1 MPVSSAHPGSPA
13 IYVIDFHQAPRFY
26 EPWIYECGAP
36 VEWIRNFRAD
46 WEPPADALLL
56 VSAETY
62 MEPSVSVLR
71 RGVEKDIPVLILP
84 DGILE
89 YRNTWHNAT
98 QVSGG
103 VLQVV
108 LGHKL
113 ACLGASQCRHV
124 ESWGNPGTGEVVG
137 FPAFDNLDERR
148 ARRDV
153 DEFRLLIATAR
164 TPYFDA
170 AQKEV
175 VLAQL
180 TDLRR
185 ELEAWQRRTHKPT
198 RILWRL
204 TAGLSKELGVEP
216 ADGIA
221 DQGPLRDLLHT
232 CDAVVTTPS
241 TLMLEAM
248 RLDLPVAV
256 LDYFNVP
263 AYVPAAWR
271 MTAPQHIPATLD
283 ELLRPAEARM
293 QFQRVTLHDALECA
307 TPAAP
312 RMIELATRM
321 IAIGKDCRAQ
331 GRPLAFPTRILPAP
345 DAPPRASVVPPW
357 PPSSDESPGAP
368 GPVVGS
374 EASPAVLLELR
385 HLRRALSHRQ
395 GLLEQRRAQLD
406 AFEQHLNAVS
416 VRLRAIQTG
425 VVAARRDVARFVAAH
440 VAATRRLLVWG
451 TGSYAAEVFDH
462 APDLLQAIA
471 AFVDSAPA
479 RQGVRF
485 LDRPV
490 LSPDSLA
497 ASADFVLVASSYGDE
512 IAASLE
518 AKGFRAIEGYL
529 VLDNLLP
536 RPGP

>member
-1 MPVSSAHPGSPA
+1 MSVSSAHTGGPA

-26 EPWIYECGAP
+26 EPWVSECGAP
-36 VEWIRNFRAD
+36 VEWLRNFRAD
-46 WEPPADALLL
+46 WEPPDNALLL

-62 MEPSVSVLR
+62 TEPSVSVLR
-71 RGVEKDIPVLILP
+71 RGVEKDIPVLILA

-89 YRNTWHNAT
+89 YRNTFDNAT

-113 ACLGASQCRHV
+113 ACFGASQCRHV
-124 ESWGNPGTGEVVG
+124 ESWGNPGVGEVVG
-137 FPAFDNLDERR
+137 FPAFDGLDVRR

-175 VLAQL
+175 ALAQL

-185 ELEAWQRRTHKPT
+185 ELEAWQRRTEKPT

-204 TAGLSKELGVEP
+204 TGGLADDLGLQDT
-216 ADGIA
+216 DGIA

-283 ELLRPAEARM
+283 ELLRPAEAKM
-293 QFQRVTLHDALECA
+293 QFQRATLHDALECE
-307 TPAAP
+307 TPATP

-321 IAIGKDCRAQ
+321 IAIGKECRAQ
-331 GRPLAFPTRILPAP
+331 GCPLAFPARILSAP
-345 DAPPRASVVPPW
+345 DAPARPSVVPRR
-357 PPSSDESPGAP
+357 PSLDESSGEPR
-368 GPVVGS
+368 PVVGS
-374 EASPAVLLELR
+374 DASPAVLLELR
-385 HLRRALSHRQ
+385 HLRKALSHEQ

-406 AFEQHLNAVS
+406 AFEQHVNAASGRLQGMRTS
-416 VRLRAIQTG
+416 VE
-425 VVAARRDVARFVAAH
+425 AARGQVARFVAAH
-440 VAATRRLLVWG
+440 LAATRRLLVWG
-451 TGSYAAEVFDH
+451 TGSYAARLCDH

-479 RQGVRF
+479 RQGMRF
-485 LDRPV
+485 LDKPV

-497 ASADFVLVASSYGDE
+497 ASADFVLVASAYGGE

-518 AKGFRAIEGYL
+518 AKGFHAIEGYL
-529 VLDNLLP
+529 ILDHLLP
-536 RPGP
+536 LPEP